1 MRGVMEML
9 KQLGMKNGVDK
20 FRPVEHHLA
29 HASSAGKGEY
39 ATTFFGY
46 GENGRIR
53 SAACMARLPSILVL
67 TCWMVSSR

>member
-29 HASSAGKGEY
+29 HASSAGKLCY
-39 ATTFFGY
+39 AGGVF
-46 GENGRIR
+46 
-53 SAACMARLPSILVL
+53 A
-67 TCWMVSSR
+67 